1 MPRTLLLMLLLL
13 LLGWLQYRLWI
24 GQGSLQE
31 VHQLRLAVERQTV
44 ELTEQQARNRDL
56 AAEVE
61 DLREGKAAV
70 EERGRSDLGMI
81 RKGETFFLIVEEEE

>member
-1 MPRTLLLMLLLL
+1 MSRTVIVTLLLL

-31 VHQLRLAVERQTV
+31 LHQLQLVVDRRSAEVIA
-44 ELTEQQARNRDL
+44 QQARNRDL

-61 DLREGKAAV
+61 DLRQGKAAV

-81 RKGETFFLIVEEEE
+81 REQETFFLVVEEED